1 MNPEELELGIVAVE
15 KRISAEKCLKRMQQ
29 LILLPMLLFI
39 VAAYGLVIAVLF
51 VTGNAQLP
59 IETWTEL
66 YPGQF
71 WKVMAY
77 TLLLVGGLIPLIPAI
92 AWVWWAAQK
101 WRIWALQNVDNWP
114 QLEQECEKKSGKWP
128 RRKAAEQA
136 GASADRIL
144 EHRLITYRDRHDKP
158 R

>member
-1 MNPEELELGIVAVE
+1 MNPEELELGIVAVD
-15 KRISAEKCLKRMQQ
+15 KRVSAETCLKRMQK
-29 LILLPMLLFI
+29 LILLPMLFLI
-39 VAAYGLVIAVLF
+39 VAAYGLVIAALF

-59 IETWTEL
+59 LETWTER
-66 YPGQF
+66 YPGQL
-71 WKVMAY
+71 WKVTAF
-77 TLLLVGGLIPLIPAI
+77 TLLFAGGLVPLIPAI
-92 AWVWWAAQK
+92 AWVWGAAQK

-114 QLEQECEKKSGKWP
+114 QLEKECEKKSGKWP

-136 GASADRIL
+136 GTSARSML